1 MSKKGTSTYY
11 LTSKSKIPLEI
22 PPSLSSSYE
31 ALKLASLADSTWI
44 PKIVIPIETPPII
57 SQVIN
62 KSADLSKET
71 DIVPFIA
78 PPNLQL
84 RTLYHQLLKYPK
96 DCTFCFSGYGVT
108 ETKRLTDDIL
118 SAASKAGSHLTIEVN
133 DSYQGRLNKY
143 VWKLLYAHQL

>member
-44 PKIVIPIETPPII
+44 PKIAMPIETPPII

-62 KSADLSKET
+62 KSPELSKET

-78 PPNLQL
+78 PLNVQL
-84 RTLYHQLLKYPK
+84 RTLYQQLLKYPK

-108 ETKRLTDDIL
+108 ETKLLTDDIP
-118 SAASKAGSHLTIEVN
+118 SAASRAGSHLTIEVN
-133 DSYQGRLNKY
+133 ESFQGRMNKY
-143 VWKLLYAHQL
+143 VWK

>member
-11 LTSKSKIPLEI
+11 LTSKSKIPSEI
-22 PPSLSSSYE
+22 APSLSSSYE

-44 PKIVIPIETPPII
+44 PKIVMPIETPPII

-62 KSADLSKET
+62 KSPELSKET

-78 PPNLQL
+78 PPNVQL
-84 RTLYHQLLKYPK
+84 RTLYKQLLKYPK

-118 SAASKAGSHLTIEVN
+118 SAASRAGSHLTIEIN
-133 DSYQGRLNKY
+133 ESFQARMNKY
-143 VWKLLYAHQL
+143 VYN